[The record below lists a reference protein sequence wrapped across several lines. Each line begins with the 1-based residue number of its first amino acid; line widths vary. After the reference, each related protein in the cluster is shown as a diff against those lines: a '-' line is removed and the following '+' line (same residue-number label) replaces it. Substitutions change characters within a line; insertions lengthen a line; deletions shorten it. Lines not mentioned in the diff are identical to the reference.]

1 MRCLN
6 YHWKISIRVSGQKSD
21 DLIPMEKEVE
31 EVVQD
36 IRIVV
41 GKEQESNRF
50 AWNKL
55 SILRLLT
62 D

>member
-6 YHWKISIRVSGQKSD
+6 YRWKISIRVSGQKSD

-50 AWNKL
+50 A
-55 SILRLLT
+55 
-62 D
+62 